1 MMQTLVV
8 GAEVTPTI
16 LCQLLQTS
24 KFHFIVVMTRLGD
37 PALDD
42 VLRSCSEGQIDG
54 LIPGVE
60 TLLERMIVLFLGR
73 HGCWVVV
80 QRAKIEIVVT
90 VTSHLF
96 TAVAE
101 GQIEGEL
108 LGFHHV
114 ISAKLLTDGSQF
126 KEVAV
131 GILDVFP
138 RISSTP
144 MSASCATAVAA
155 RSLRFGVSVL
165 TGYFGDQ
172 KDAVEEIATTCGALG
187 EQPLAQPFHLPTSP
201 HFIPSY
207 FMFLGGCKFLKLPAV
222 AEAPRWSGWLAC
234 VDGTN
239 NTSLCPY
246 LLPWSRLPL
255 WPKREL
261 SQYEIPQA
269 RVDGTVN
276 CQFLGTIKSKPVN
289 FTKWQ
294 PSVHQVPVWIG
305 STRPSKGS
313 GKKTT
318 ERIAKGKGKGK
329 DGKWEFRSGGK
340 SKGKKKVNDGKW

>member
-16 LCQLLQTS
+16 LCQLLQDST
-24 KFHFIVVMTRLGD
+24 FHFIVVMTRLGD

-80 QRAKIEIVVT
+80 QRSKIEIVVT

-172 KDAVEEIATTCGALG
+172 EDAVEEIATTCGALG

-207 FMFLGGCKFLKLPAV
+207 FMFLGGCKSLKLPAV

-269 RVDGTVN
+269 RVDSSVN
-276 CQFLGTIKSKPVN
+276 GQFLGTIKSKPVN
-289 FTKWQ
+289 FSKWQ
-294 PSVHQVPVWIG
+294 PSVYQVVVWIG
-305 STRPSKGS
+305 STRPSKGP

-329 DGKWEFRSGGK
+329 GK
-340 SKGKKKVNDGKW
+340 SKAKKKVNDGKL